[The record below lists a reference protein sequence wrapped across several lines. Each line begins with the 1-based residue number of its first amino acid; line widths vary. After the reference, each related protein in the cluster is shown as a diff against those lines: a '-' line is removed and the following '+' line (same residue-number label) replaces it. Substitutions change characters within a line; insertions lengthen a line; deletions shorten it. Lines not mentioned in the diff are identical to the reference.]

1 MSAADA
7 EQVERRLI
15 VAGYS
20 TVRSRQASDATAYA
34 VLVERV
40 PTVHEA
46 KLVAAALRERGLGDA
61 AVIGTDPVVLR
72 VGALLPLRGAVEL
85 AERVRAAG
93 QQVRI
98 AAQAGGAPVLI
109 VRHGA
114 FASREDAEARRRELG
129 QLDLPANQIVPVR

>member
-1 MSAADA
+1 VSASDA

-20 TVRSRQASDATAYA
+20 TVRSRQTSDATAYA
-34 VLVERV
+34 VLIERV
-40 PTVHEA
+40 PTVHDA
-46 KLVAAALRERGLGDA
+46 HVVAATLGERGLGDA
-61 AVIGTDPVVLR
+61 AVISTDPVVVR
-72 VGALLPLRGAVEL
+72 VGGPLPLRGAVEL

-93 QQVRI
+93 YQVRI

-114 FASREDAEARRRELG
+114 FASREEAEARRRELG
-129 QLDLPANQIVPVR
+129 QLDLPASQIISVR